1 MTDTNLCRDKLNSQ
15 NKRDIPMSSCFAL
28 PANAVGG
35 GQMRTSAQC
44 GSMGGACEWHATANP
59 RSDCS
64 YCMPKTNPGVQSATK
79 TPAGSSTSA
88 ADGDSSSAG
97 RLFEAGFC
105 AFAV

>member
-44 GSMGGACEWHATANP
+44 GSMGGACEWHPTANP

-64 YCMPKTNPGVQSATK
+64 YCMPKTNPGVQSTTK

>member
-44 GSMGGACEWHATANP
+44 GSMGGACEWHPTANP

-64 YCMPKTNPGVQSATK
+64 YCMP
-79 TPAGSSTSA
+79 
-88 ADGDSSSAG
+88 
-97 RLFEAGFC
+97 
-105 AFAV
+105 